1 MENLSFTKL
10 SNYAQCCIKV
20 WTPQCTVSDFSRCLL
35 PFSSFLGGLMGQGAG
50 VTFLEGPV
58 CRPAPSEVR
67 CLCGTRGASLSSV
80 GVDEGMCRSV
90 VFTGGRGVPG
100 SLLGLQ
106 GRTLD
111 PHQNP
116 EREAGS
122 GDFSEPFPGG
132 EVAAVRCLGLL
143 SEIGQCRGV

>member
-35 PFSSFLGGLMGQGAG
+35 PFSSFLGVLMGQGAG

-90 VFTGGRGVPG
+90 VFTGGSWRPVRTAGTDPG
-100 SLLGLQ
+100 PTSEP
-106 GRTLD
+106 RK
-111 PHQNP
+111 
-116 EREAGS
+116 GS
-122 GDFSEPFPGG
+122 GQRRLLRTFPWGG